1 MEHMKRALRKES
13 FLLEF
18 VAWESVIF
26 APLIV
31 IAIIGS

>member
-18 VAWESVIF
+18 VAMEGILF
-26 APLIV
+26 GPLIA
-31 IAIIGS
+31 IAIIGA